1 MLHTDRAAETLR
13 RLAQEGSLDQGVDFE
28 QQDRDSLQGSDFSG
42 FCHLSEAPL
51 HNVDLSEAKS
61 EGEDLRATSGVG
73 SEEKTVDGVPVLQG
87 AQGGRSAPAT
97 RVAVTSPL
105 GLQYDLIRGK
115 PLEIALPEACGLTL
129 HHVTLANKYDD
140 HNCAKDMEL
149 LTAPSKAGPWTSV
162 IKFVALKSKQKQ
174 TFQAPYTAPAL
185 SSFVQIIVRYTY
197 GGSANVL
204 SMELTVERRG
214 LDDAAQVH
222 ACV

>member
-28 QQDRDSLQGSDFSG
+28 QQDRDSLQGSDVSG
-42 FCHLSEAPL
+42 VCHLSEATL
-51 HNVDLSEAKS
+51 NNFDLSEAKS
-61 EGEDLRATSGVG
+61 EGENLRSTSGVG
-73 SEEKTVDGVPVLQG
+73 SEETTFDVVPVLQD
-87 AQGGRSAPAT
+87 AQGGRAT
-97 RVAVTSPL
+97 TVAVTSPL

-115 PLEIALPEACGLTL
+115 PLEIALPQACGLNL

-140 HNCAKDMEL
+140 HNCAKDIEL
-149 LTAPSKAGPWTSV
+149 LTAPSKAGPWTSLFT
-162 IKFVALKSKQKQ
+162 FVAQKSKQKQ
-174 TFQAPYTAPAL
+174 TFQAPYNAPAL

-214 LDDAAQVH
+214 PDDAAQVH